1 MNTQIQLRI
10 LQNMLE
16 EVSKKYDEMLN
27 EKEKK
32 LQTVMK
38 KSQKDALTKVCNRGC
53 FIEYLSLLLKKNR
66 RNGESFA
73 LIFID
78 VDNFKFVNDTYG
90 HEEGDIILQNV
101 AQLLVESFRK
111 DDMVA
116 RYGGDEF
123 VVLVKLPHLELT
135 RIEEVLNSLVK
146 RVEERFAKYNISLSF
161 GIALYPI
168 DGKSMKTLLD
178 VADKR
183 MYHLKRAKK
192 AAR

>member
-1 MNTQIQLRI
+1 MNAQIQLKILKNI
-10 LQNMLE
+10 LQ
-16 EVSKKYDEMLN
+16 EVSKKYDELLH
-27 EKEKK
+27 ERDKK
-32 LQTVMK
+32 LQTIVQK
-38 KSQKDALTKVCNRGC
+38 AQKDALTKVCNRGC
-53 FIEYLSLLLKKNR
+53 FIEYLSLLLKKNSK
-66 RNGESFA
+66 NGESFA
-73 LIFID
+73 LVFID

-90 HEEGDIILQNV
+90 HEEGDMILQNV
-101 AQLLVESFRK
+101 AQLLVDSFRK

-135 RIEEVLNSLVK
+135 RIEEVLNSLIK
-146 RVEERFAKYNISLSF
+146 RVEERFKKYNISLSF

-168 DGKSMKTLLD
+168 DGKSMKTLLH